1 MLRARSIR
9 VIARLVAI
17 GGAASVCLAL
27 PALAAG
33 VLPKGTVPTVDW
45 GEWPIVAILLL
56 TIFALLWRVE
66 KHLERKD
73 DKTKEISEKFAAV
86 MDRVAAGH
94 SDAME
99 SVKSGMDAIVS
110 SVNESRIETVG
121 ALRSHEARIAVL
133 AQVLSA
139 KGELDAEKLESLF
152 DRIRRERF

>member
-1 MLRARSIR
+1 MIHSAAVLRFGA
-9 VIARLVAI
+9 VAGI
-17 GGAASVCLAL
+17 IVAGVAV

-33 VLPKGTVPTVDW
+33 VLPPGTVPTVDW

-66 KHLERKD
+66 KHLEKKD
-73 DKTKEISEKFAAV
+73 DKAKEISTKFAEV

-94 SDAME
+94 SDAMD
-99 SVKSGMDAIVS
+99 SVKAGMDAIAA
-110 SVNESRIETVG
+110 SVNESRTETVG

-139 KGELDAEKLESLF
+139 KGDLDAEKLEQLF